1 MRSASA
7 NEVSVH
13 LFSHLLFSK
22 PVAVQQLISST
33 RTVTPSRSPNQRK
46 SFRTQDSEGSHLL
59 AYLQFED

>member
-1 MRSASA
+1 MRSAPA

-22 PVAVQQLISST
+22 PVAVQLISST